1 MAFAKARTVLAIG
14 WAALGG
20 VYMSS
25 KSNRDTKSR
34 SQQSKYFHDWRRVD
48 KKSII
53 DFAEVKSN
61 DDKKDAENKQNK
73 GAITDE
79 PEIDDHKYG
88 DTDDGNYDKKV
99 QYIIIMFLHFFLN
112 TFTIDWDFH
121 GGQHRNR

>member
-1 MAFAKARTVLAIG
+1 MALEKATTVLAIG
-14 WAALGG
+14 GAALGG

-25 KSNRDTKSR
+25 KSNKDTKSK

-61 DDKKDAENKQNK
+61 DDKKDAEIKQNE
-73 GAITDE
+73 GVITDE
-79 PEIDDHKYG
+79 SEIDDHKYG
-88 DTDDGNYDKKV
+88 DTDDGNNDKKV
-99 QYIIIMFLHFFLN
+99 QYIIIIFLHFFLN
-112 TFTIDWDFH
+112 TFTMDWDFY